1 MPHGRIVIDVARCKG
16 CQVCVESCP
25 KACIGRSNEIN
36 QLGYCYVLFAPSGCT
51 ACGFCFYVCPEPG
64 AITVYKDRKA

>member
-1 MPHGRIVIDVARCKG
+1 MPQGRIVIDAAECKG
-16 CQVCVESCP
+16 CNVCVDSCP
-25 KACIGRSNEIN
+25 KACIGRSTEIN
-36 QLGYCYVLFAPSGCT
+36 QLGYFYAVCVSSGCT